1 MVTIP
6 MSTAAFAAIRVDA
19 AALATHRPEEIV
31 VGLIARVLRGLPRAT
46 VPSGRGG
53 GLVGQ
58 ARSLTDEQGFGA
70 IRALS
75 FGRTRMRTALS
86 AFLLAAMS
94 AEAWAVD
101 LPRFD
106 MRLRCASIDDSRGV
120 RACEHSED
128 AARHAILVSW
138 SRYPTRRKNS
148 CLQAEQLRPTG
159 QRSYVTLSKCLGE
172 PNATG

>member
-1 MVTIP
+1 
-6 MSTAAFAAIRVDA
+6 
-19 AALATHRPEEIV
+19 
-31 VGLIARVLRGLPRAT
+31 
-46 VPSGRGG
+46 
-53 GLVGQ
+53 
-58 ARSLTDEQGFGA
+58 
-70 IRALS
+70 
-75 FGRTRMRTALS
+75 MRTALS
-86 AFLLAAMS
+86 AFLLAAMC

-106 MRLRCASIDDSRGV
+106 MRLRCASMGDSRGV

-148 CLQAEQLRPTG
+148 CVQAEQLRPTG
-159 QRSYVTLSKCLGE
+159 QRSYVTLSRCLGE